1 MKHIEEIQ
9 IAGTALLLC
18 GAMFAVSAV
27 APKGESISKA
37 VTNFTEAPETAAEAQ
52 AQAEAA
58 AEDAG
63 FTIYTQESNYDYD
76 NYDDSGYDS
85 SYDDTSYDDTSYDDT
100 SSGEI
105 QQDDPNPDT
114 GDSGSIDGDASS
126 DADTGNQD
134 SSDVPDD
141 SGITEDDPT
150 QIFIHQMTAVM
161 MTPVIPVTILTVTI
175 IMIIMI
181 HQLPMT
187 LAIRAGNRR
196 KTVWNSRNLRTGSFP
211 HSVKK

>member
-18 GAMFAVSAV
+18 GTMFAVSAV

-100 SSGEI
+100 SSG
-105 QQDDPNPDT
+105 
-114 GDSGSIDGDASS
+114 
-126 DADTGNQD
+126 
-134 SSDVPDD
+134 
-141 SGITEDDPT
+141 
-150 QIFIHQMTAVM
+150 
-161 MTPVIPVTILTVTI
+161 
-175 IMIIMI
+175 
-181 HQLPMT
+181 
-187 LAIRAGNRR
+187 
-196 KTVWNSRNLRTGSFP
+196 
-211 HSVKK
+211 